1 MTDGFVKLWPTTLL
15 QRELPGADAAN
26 RALQELLLG
35 LEKDHSAGSASSTGQ
50 AADLPTDLT
59 TDYLQQDL
67 LAIEHPALQWLA
79 ACINKTVADYLRGT
93 GVDVDASW
101 QLQAWANINR
111 LGDYHN
117 LHNHPHSYLSGT
129 YYVQVPADSERQ
141 AGSRADLDSGA
152 ISFYDPRGQANMTAI
167 KGDAQIDPEYRV
179 LPRPGDILLWPSF
192 LHHFVHPNLSVELRI
207 SVSFNVMIKMTEQLV
222 PT

>member
-1 MTDGFVKLWPTTLL
+1 MTEGFVKLWPTTLL
-15 QRELPGADAAN
+15 KRELPAAAAAN
-26 RALQELLLG
+26 QALRQLLLE
-35 LEKDHSAGSASSTGQ
+35 LEKGHSADGSATG
-50 AADLPTDLT
+50 AKDLT

-129 YYVQVPADSERQ
+129 YYVQLPEDSKQQ
-141 AGSRADLDSGA
+141 AGSRADLNSGA

-167 KGDAQIDPEYRV
+167 RGDAQIDPEYRV
-179 LPRPGDILLWPSF
+179 LPNPGDILLWPSF
-192 LHHFVHPNLSVELRI
+192 LHHFVHPNLSAELRI
-207 SVSFNVMIKMTEQLV
+207 SISFNVIIKMTEDLL
-222 PT
+222 PG

>member
-15 QRELPGADAAN
+15 QRELPGANAAN
-26 RALQELLLG
+26 QALQELLLG
-35 LEKDHSAGSASSTGQ
+35 LEKGHSSAAAASSGQ
-50 AADLPTDLT
+50 ATDLT

-67 LAIEHPALQWLA
+67 LGIEHPALQWLA

-152 ISFYDPRGQANMTAI
+152 ISFYDPRSQANMLAI
-167 KGDAQIDPEYRV
+167 KGDSQIDPEYRV
-179 LPRPGDILLWPSF
+179 LPKPGDILLWPSF
-192 LHHFVHPNLSVELRI
+192 LHHFVHPNLSAELRI
-207 SVSFNVMIKMTEQLV
+207 SISFNVIIKMTEELL
-222 PT
+222 PG